1 MSLATRCT
9 DCGTVFRVVR
19 DQLRV
24 SEGWVRCGR
33 CSAVFNAQERLFDLD
48 EPITLPGELSPTTSP
63 ASPPNHPTVPVRARG
78 PVGGFDAYGAAVG
91 TPLPASPAPPPV
103 FAPPPGFET
112 FIAHEP
118 APPIARPAA
127 PDHDDLPLPF
137 IRPSDPSPKRLV
149 RDGLPID
156 PLGEFPPLVPPPAP
170 VPAPTT
176 AASMEPE
183 LRATDDRDGIKV
195 EIGHDPVVDDLPV
208 RAVAADA
215 AVTPS
220 FIESAD
226 RAAFWRR
233 PAVRGGLV
241 VGAVLFSVVL
251 ALQVGLI
258 WRDMLAARIPALRP
272 VLAQVCDWTGCRV
285 GAPRRIDRLTVD
297 ASGLT
302 RIEGAPLH
310 RLAVTLRNRAD
321 TPVRVPALD
330 LTLIDAQGK
339 LVARRVLQVSD
350 FGSPAAAIDV
360 GAELPLQALLSVGDG
375 RISGYTVEL
384 FYP

>member
-48 EPITLPGELSPTTSP
+48 EPITLPGELSPTTTP
-63 ASPPNHPTVPVRARG
+63 AAPPRHTAAPSRGRG
-78 PVGGFDAYGAAVG
+78 PVGGFDAHGSAVG
-91 TPLPASPAPPPV
+91 TPLPAPPPQV

-118 APPIARPAA
+118 APPIARPAE
-127 PDHDDLPLPF
+127 PDHDEPPLPF
-137 IRPSDPSPKRLV
+137 IRPSDPNPKRLV
-149 RDGLPID
+149 RHGLPAE
-156 PLGEFPPLVPPPAP
+156 PLDEFPPLVPASTPAP
-170 VPAPTT
+170 LPDPAP
-176 AASMEPE
+176 AAPGPQ
-183 LRATDDRDGIKV
+183 AADDHDGIQV
-195 EIGHDPVVDDLPV
+195 EIGREPVADELAV

-233 PAVRGGLV
+233 PAVRGGLTAA
-241 VGAVLFSVVL
+241 GLL
-251 ALQVGLI
+251 CGLLLTLQIGVI
-258 WRDMLAARIPALRP
+258 WRDLLAARLPALRP
-272 VLAQVCDWTGCRV
+272 ALVQVCEWTGCRV

-321 TPVRVPALD
+321 TAVRVPALD

-350 FGSPAAAIDV
+350 FGSAATAIDV